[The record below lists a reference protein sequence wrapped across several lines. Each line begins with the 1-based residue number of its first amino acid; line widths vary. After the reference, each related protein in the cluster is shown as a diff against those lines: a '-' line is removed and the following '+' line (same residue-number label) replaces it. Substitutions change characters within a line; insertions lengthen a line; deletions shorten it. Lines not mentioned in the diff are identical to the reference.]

1 VARFDE
7 QEKYFTSMIQPLR
20 KKHLVIWICI
30 AIILLVAVT
39 AAYFGSLSISNFY

>member
-1 VARFDE
+1 VARFDN

-30 AIILLVAVT
+30 AIILVVAVV
-39 AAYFGSLSISNFY
+39 AAYFGSINISNF